1 MFGKLTGLFIKRISG
16 YGALSDIISVFCT
29 QRRLTVCVFWEETGI
44 TRKKEKK
51 KRCVVRFTSRVDG
64 EMATTITAP
73 TTTTKGL
80 TSEETDTTNSAT
92 LSTMAAS
99 LALNNRVY
107 SLDDFDTV
115 ATVGELL
122 FVLFYTEVTA
132 GNFVVL
138 PLDNR
143 NAV

>member
-1 MFGKLTGLFIKRISG
+1 M
-16 YGALSDIISVFCT
+16 
-29 QRRLTVCVFWEETGI
+29 
-44 TRKKEKK
+44 
-51 KRCVVRFTSRVDG
+51 VRFTSRVDG